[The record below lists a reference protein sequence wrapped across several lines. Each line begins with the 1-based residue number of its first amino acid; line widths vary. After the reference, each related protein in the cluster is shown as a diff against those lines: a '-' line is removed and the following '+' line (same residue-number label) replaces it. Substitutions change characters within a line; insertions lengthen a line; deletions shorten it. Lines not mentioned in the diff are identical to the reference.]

1 MAFALAGMCGRTAM
15 PDDTAIAGEPPT
27 SSAPV
32 SLAQLAHEAD
42 FVGVAQIRDTDYL
55 RRRDIPVSGSAYL
68 QVLITYKSAA
78 QSAAKSAAGE
88 ELIEVYEKGL
98 HEHECY
104 FPNPS
109 VFEEGRRYL
118 LFLRRDPEH
127 AERYRGFKEGCAIDV
142 LVDSDN
148 RYAVRLPVTGIQL
161 TDSLQELARPMQ
173 FADPYAAVDDE
184 ALPATLRDAMRA
196 AGEITPWPAEE
207 QTTDSADPLPPSP
220 SPPRQW
226 IYTRGVPLSEFRE
239 LLEKKGSVGPAG
251 DKCIRP
257 LFFLRH
263 QPVTGLV
270 GLAAG

>member
-1 MAFALAGMCGRTAM
+1 MKTVVQWSVVLAFALTGMCGRAAIPDGTAN
-15 PDDTAIAGEPPT
+15 AGEPQA
-27 SSAPV
+27 SSPPV
-32 SLAQLAHEAD
+32 SLTQLAQEAD

-78 QSAAKSAAGE
+78 GE
-88 ELIEVYEKGL
+88 ELIEVYEQGL

-142 LVDSDN
+142 LVDGDN
-148 RYAVRLPVTGIQL
+148 RYAVRLPVTGIPL
-161 TDSLQELARPMQ
+161 ADSLQELARPMQ

-184 ALPATLRDAMRA
+184 ALPAALRDAMRA
-196 AGEITPWPAEE
+196 AGQIVPWPADD
-207 QTTDSADPLPPSP
+207 QAPDSAD
-220 SPPRQW
+220 PPRQW
-226 IYTRGVPLSEFRE
+226 IYTQGVPLSEFRE
-239 LLEKKGSVGPAG
+239 LLQKKGP
-251 DKCIRP
+251 DTFIPKE
-257 LFFLRH
+257 
-263 QPVTGLV
+263 
-270 GLAAG
+270 